1 MSIDYLVN
9 AIVEKASAK
18 ERFLVAI
25 AGPPGAGKSTLA
37 EQLGQKF
44 KASQISHSI
53 VPMDGFH
60 LDNTLLELD
69 GTRDRK
75 GSSFTFDALG
85 FVHLIKRLVA
95 HDEEVIVPVF
105 DRKQDQAIAGIQ
117 RVALS
122 DRIVLVE
129 GNYLLIDE
137 LPWSTLRELWDIT
150 VFVDPGLPVL
160 EQRLIQRWIHHDHD
174 PDSARQ
180 RAMHNDI
187 PNARY
192 VVDHSMTADVNL
204 TTTDW

>member
-1 MSIDYLVN
+1 MNLDSLVN
-9 AIVEKASAK
+9 AIIEQSTGRD
-18 ERFLVAI
+18 RFMVAI

-37 EQLGQKF
+37 EKLAGNLDQL
-44 KASQISHSI
+44 SVSHSI

-105 DRKQDQAIAGIQ
+105 DRKQDQAIAGVQ

-122 DRIVLVE
+122 DRIILVE

-137 LPWSTLRELWDIT
+137 LPWSTLRELWDFT
-150 VFVDPGLPVL
+150 VFVDPGLPIL
-160 EQRLIQRWIHHDHD
+160 EQRLICLLYTSPSPRD
-174 PDSARQ
+174 RG
-180 RAMHNDI
+180 
-187 PNARY
+187 
-192 VVDHSMTADVNL
+192 
-204 TTTDW
+204 

>member
-1 MSIDYLVN
+1 MNLDSLVN
-9 AIVEKASAK
+9 AILEQSTGRD
-18 ERFLVAI
+18 RFMVAI

-37 EQLGQKF
+37 EKFAGNLDQL
-44 KASQISHSI
+44 SVSHSI

-105 DRKQDQAIAGIQ
+105 DRKQDQAIAGVQ

-122 DRIVLVE
+122 DRIILVE

-137 LPWSTLRELWDIT
+137 LPWSTLRELWDFT
-150 VFVDPGLPVL
+150 VFVDPGLPIL
-160 EQRLIQRWIHHDHD
+160 EQRLIERWIRHDHD

-180 RAMHNDI
+180 RAMQNDL

-192 VVDHSMTADVNL
+192 VIEHSVTADINL
-204 TTTDW
+204 TAPD